1 MIIIVT
7 VYATDISI
15 IKEIKGDVKNQQ
27 YEDTDLEHEGS
38 WVRIPSGAQIFCVLV
53 WLILYMSLSFLYNCN
68 NNTIIMPRNLLV
80 YCWFSHDVTKIQT
93 KKLSG

>member
-15 IKEIKGDVKNQQ
+15 IKEIKGDIKNQQ

-38 WVRIPSGAQIFCVLV
+38 WVRIPSGAQIFYVSSYGWFFTCPF
-53 WLILYMSLSFLYNCN
+53 LSFIIV
-68 NNTIIMPRNLLV
+68 TIIR
-80 YCWFSHDVTKIQT
+80 S
-93 KKLSG
+93 

>member
-15 IKEIKGDVKNQQ
+15 IKEIKGDIKNQQ

-38 WVRIPSGAQIFCVLV
+38 WVRIPFHVLV